1 MFTFRLKL
9 KKNDENKQL
18 FNHEKL
24 LLKSGNYATGSIY
37 LGGYIL
43 EGYISR
49 KGIYLGRVY
58 ILEDQT
64 LSEVRRR
71 KTIASD
77 ITSRQKEK
85 RDTKEFNYD
94 FKNPEGQRWI
104 RKSGLTYTQK
114 CISVI
119 DNPQGLSPSPLF
131 LPQKS
136 ISLPYPQKSVY
147 LIGTPQGHDIQQR
160 TYSTFCNN
168 FYSRWIWKRIHML
181 YIHII
186 TQSGSWILTTGT
198 TLHTNYTLACQRHEI
213 KEKKEKP
220 CLVYFCQ
227 LFGSWLLSHC

>member
-37 LGGYIL
+37 IGGYIL

-49 KGIYLGRVY
+49 KGIYLGRVYILEGY

-94 FKNPEGQRWI
+94 FKNPEGQR
-104 RKSGLTYTQK
+104 
-114 CISVI
+114 
-119 DNPQGLSPSPLF
+119 
-131 LPQKS
+131 
-136 ISLPYPQKSVY
+136 
-147 LIGTPQGHDIQQR
+147 
-160 TYSTFCNN
+160 
-168 FYSRWIWKRIHML
+168 
-181 YIHII
+181 
-186 TQSGSWILTTGT
+186 
-198 TLHTNYTLACQRHEI
+198 
-213 KEKKEKP
+213 
-220 CLVYFCQ
+220 
-227 LFGSWLLSHC
+227 